1 MLEFLCRKFAYL
13 SESDWKRC
21 LEERRVEINGVPA
34 GPEDILNS
42 DDRLETVFGNIEE
55 PPVRRDYRIVHQ
67 DPSLIAVDKPGGL
80 PCHPGGIYFE
90 NTLWRLLQK
99 RFDQS
104 GLHFVHRL
112 DRETSGLVLLAR
124 SQAAA
129 RRMQEEF
136 LAGRV
141 KKRYLALVEGAFPEE
156 TVRAK
161 GWLARDRAS
170 VVRKKLV
177 FLPEDEG
184 EKKGGAGKWCET
196 VFRGLSTARGVSLV
210 EARPATGRLHQIR
223 ATLLAMGYPVVGDK
237 LYGPDET
244 IFLRFIRDEM
254 TDADRAALRLDRQAL
269 HSCEMIFRHPESNE
283 KIALQAPFPRDWQTL
298 SIPVPMPSPSP
309 RRAP

>member
-1 MLEFLCRKFAYL
+1 MLEFLSRKFAYL

-21 LEERRVEINGVPA
+21 LEERRVKINGAPA
-34 GPEDILNS
+34 CPGDILNA

-55 PPVRRDYRIVHQ
+55 PPVRKDFRVVHE
-67 DPSLIAVDKPGGL
+67 DPSLIAIDKPGGL
-80 PCHPGGIYFE
+80 PCHPAGIYFE
-90 NTLWRLLQK
+90 NTLWRLLRK
-99 RFDQS
+99 RFGQS
-104 GLHFVHRL
+104 PLHFVHRL
-112 DRETSGLVLLAR
+112 DRETSGLVLIAR

-136 LAGRV
+136 LTGRV
-141 KKRYLALVEGAFPEE
+141 EKRYLALVEGAFPEE

-161 GWLARDRAS
+161 GWLEGDRAS

-177 FLPEDEG
+177 FRPEEEG
-184 EKKGGAGKWCET
+184 GEDAGDAGKWCET

-223 ATLLAMGYPVVGDK
+223 ATLLAMGHPVVGDK

-244 IFLRFIRDEM
+244 IFLRFIRDDM

-269 HSCEMIFRHPESNE
+269 HSWEMIFRHPESRE

-298 SIPVPMPSPSP
+298 SIPVPMP
-309 RRAP
+309 